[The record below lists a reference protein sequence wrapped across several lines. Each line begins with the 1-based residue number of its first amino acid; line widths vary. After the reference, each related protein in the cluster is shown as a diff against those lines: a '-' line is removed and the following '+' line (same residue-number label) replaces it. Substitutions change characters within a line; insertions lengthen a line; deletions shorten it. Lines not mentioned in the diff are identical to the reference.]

1 MSAIAFVRESLFN
14 PRSPACLW
22 KHPVMAFKVM
32 AGALEN
38 FLLPFGEKTARGA
51 FRECPVC
58 DWRGHRFRNFLS
70 ADEVIRHCI
79 CTGCGS
85 FDRPR
90 QLVVGVR
97 EELADNPGSA
107 PKVMIGY
114 SLSTAMR
121 FLLEHEGLARCFR
134 SDIDAADKRFSPD
147 LVMDLRTSSLI
158 DGGVD
163 WVFCSHVLEHIP
175 ELEMCVDE
183 ILRILNPIEHA
194 REDRDVWRYTVE
206 PYVVAADVYR
216 LPGRIGQ
223 GGWSWYTGSA
233 AWMYRVW
240 IEEVLGLK
248 KRADQ
253 LIIDPVIPDWWDG
266 FKIHLRHGEAIYV
279 IEVQNPD
286 HIQQGVAWLELDGQ
300 RLEERFIRLDPEP
313 VKHTVLVRMGNS

>member
-1 MSAIAFVRESLFN
+1 MPLSAIAFVRDTLFN
-14 PRSPACLW
+14 PRSPACVW
-22 KHPVMAFKVM
+22 KHPFMALKVF

-79 CTGCGS
+79 CPGCGS
-85 FDRPR
+85 FDRHR

-97 EELADNPGSA
+97 EELAANPGSA

-183 ILRILNPIEHA
+183 ILRILKPGG
-194 REDRDVWRYTVE
+194 
-206 PYVVAADVYR
+206 AAWIQVPFE
-216 LPGRIGQ
+216 PGRAH
-223 GGWSWYTGSA
+223 SK
-233 AWMYRVW
+233 R
-240 IEEVLGLK
+240 IE
-248 KRADQ
+248 
-253 LIIDPVIPDWWDG
+253 IDPHRAHAHAWQFGPD
-266 FKIHLRHGEAIYV
+266 FGELLGRSGWRV
-279 IEVQNPD
+279 TEVRASDQID
-286 HIQQGVAWLELDGQ
+286 AAHRRSFGVAT
-300 RLEERFIRLDPEP
+300 EERYWLCR
-313 VKHTVLVRMGNS
+313 KRG